1 MADGVAGPVPRA
13 PAGGVSR
20 GLALLVAGA
29 MFMEILDATVIAPAA
44 PHIAADLAVAAVDIN
59 VAITA
64 YVLTLAVL
72 IPVSGWLADR
82 FGARRVF
89 LSAVAIFTLASV
101 GCAAAVDLTSLTGT
115 RVLQG
120 IGGAMMV
127 PVGRLVVL
135 RATPKAQLVTAIAYL
150 TWPALIAPVLA
161 PAVGGLLSTYASWRW
176 IFLINVPLGVA
187 ALVLGR
193 RLVPDVRAERPDPL
207 DRWGFALTALGVT
220 ALVIGLEALGK
231 PVIDTTTTV
240 IALTLAATVLTA
252 AVLRLLRADR
262 PLLDL
267 RILRIATYRITAA
280 GGSVFRA
287 VITAIPFLLALFFQL
302 GLGWSAAQAG
312 LVVIALFLGNVAVKP
327 VTTPL
332 MRRFGI
338 RAVMLTAILA
348 SAACLVGMAFVTA
361 ATPLPL
367 LLVLL
372 VGERGV
378 PVGGLHH
385 LQQRRV
391 RRRRTGPH
399 DAREHAQLDAAGARR
414 GHRRRGR
421 RPVRAARRAPGVGR
435 GPGRGRR
442 PAVPGGLRPAGPG
455 PAGAVGRGPAAG
467 PGRGR
472 RRHRPRAA
480 STREEPQPGMTPSG
494 APPLPPLDGLAV
506 GVDHHRDLV
515 ELLL

>member
-1 MADGVAGPVPRA
+1 VADGVTGPVPRA

-44 PHIAADLAVAAVDIN
+44 PHIAADLGVAAVDIN

-231 PVIDTTTTV
+231 PVIDTATTV
-240 IALTLAATVLTA
+240 VALTLAATVLTA

-267 RILRIATYRITAA
+267 RILRIATYRVTAA

-312 LVVIALFLGNVAVKP
+312 VVVIALFLGNVAIKP

-372 VGERGV
+372 SASGVFRSVGFTTYNSVAFADVE
-378 PVGGLHH
+378 P
-385 LQQRRV
+385 
-391 RRRRTGPH
+391 
-399 DAREHAQLDAAGARR
+399 ARMTH
-414 GHRRRGR
+414 
-421 RPVRAARRAPGVGR
+421 
-435 GPGRGRR
+435 
-442 PAVPGGLRPAGPG
+442 
-455 PAGAVGRGPAAG
+455 
-467 PGRGR
+467 
-472 RRHRPRAA
+472 A
-480 STREEPQPGMTPSG
+480 STLNR
-494 APPLPPLDGLAV
+494 A
-506 GVDHHRDLV
+506 
-515 ELLL
+515 